1 MHKLIARGSVLAA
14 ALVFS
19 ACNPDATAPPGVAGS
34 GGSGNDTQC
43 TGFLPPGTYDN
54 VVVPPGAFCVLQT
67 STVNGSVKA
76 LERSQLNIRNT
87 TVRGNVDGDKADIVD
102 MLAFGGRNLVLG
114 SIQVK
119 EGGGTGNFSYARI
132 CGTDLPNGNIQI
144 EKMRN
149 YVLVGGPRYCGG
161 LGGGN
166 TLEKGNIKVEENSI
180 GFPFFGEMEISNN
193 SVGGNVQVFKNVG
206 PGTKFVQLNTVREDL
221 QCFEN
226 TLPFVGGPNTAG
238 KAEGQCF

>member
-1 MHKLIARGSVLAA
+1 MHKLLTRGSTLAA

-19 ACNPDATAPPGVAGS
+19 ACSQDATAPAAVAGS

-54 VVVPPGAFCVLQT
+54 IVVPPGAFCLLEN

-76 LERSQLNIRNT
+76 LENSTLSIFGRV
-87 TVRGNVDGDKADIVD
+87 TVHGNVDGDKADIVD
-102 MLAFGGRNLVLG
+102 MLGIGGRNLVLG
-114 SIQVK
+114 SIQIK
-119 EGGGTGNFSYARI
+119 EGGSTGGFSYARV

-144 EKMRN
+144 EKMKN
-149 YVLVGGPRYCGG
+149 YVLVGGPRFCNT
-161 LGGGN
+161 GN
-166 TLEKGNIKVEENSI
+166 TLAKGNIKVEENSI
-180 GFPFFGEMEISNN
+180 GFPVPFGEMEVSRNT
-193 SVGGNVQVFKNVG
+193 VGGNVQVFKNVG
-206 PGTKFVQLNTVREDL
+206 PGLKFVQGNTVREDL